1 MQTAQVKTTGRFG
14 AFRAALA
21 AGLAFW
27 VVIVALFAASSVDSG
42 GADAA
47 INAAFVAAFLLAG
60 AGFAAAI
67 CKVGGAA
74 GFLDSFGWSVAG
86 ALIWEYGS
94 FSFGP
99 PAHHLL
105 AYTVS
110 YLLLFGAMLWLL
122 RLMREET
129 APVAMLDAAGTMTAS
144 GILALYLVL
153 NPVVSAVEFDGW
165 GDLSWILS
173 RPVCDLGFLFP
184 PVPSDPRSTRRPD
197 CRRD

>member
-1 MQTAQVKTTGRFG
+1 
-14 AFRAALA
+14 LA
-21 AGLAFW
+21 
-27 VVIVALFAASSVDSG
+27 G
-42 GADAA
+42 G
-47 INAAFVAAFLLAG
+47 LLAR
-60 AGFAAAI
+60 
-67 CKVGGAA
+67 
-74 GFLDSFGWSVAG
+74 VAG

>member
-1 MQTAQVKTTGRFG
+1 M
-14 AFRAALA
+14 
-21 AGLAFW
+21 
-27 VVIVALFAASSVDSG
+27 
-42 GADAA
+42 
-47 INAAFVAAFLLAG
+47 
-60 AGFAAAI
+60 
-67 CKVGGAA
+67 
-74 GFLDSFGWSVAG
+74 
-86 ALIWEYGS
+86 
-94 FSFGP
+94 
-99 PAHHLL
+99 
-105 AYTVS
+105 
-110 YLLLFGAMLWLL
+110 
-122 RLMREET
+122 MREET